1 MSVRY
6 LAIAAFC
13 AALVF
18 GQVQA
23 QQNWPQW
30 RGPAQNGISNATD
43 LPVTWSESE
52 NIVWKTAL
60 PAWSG
65 STPIIWENRIFLT
78 SPSAQN
84 PDEQAPPPPPGGR
97 RSRYGQARSPGGK
110 DLYLLSLSRQTGE
123 ILWQQRLD
131 TGNRL
136 HRKGNSASP
145 SPVTDGQH
153 VWTVTGTGQVTALDF
168 SGKILWQRNLQD
180 DYGQFGLNWGY
191 ASSPL
196 LHDGKLIVQ
205 VLHGMHTDDPSY
217 IVAFDAQTGAELW
230 KQERPTDAIMESPDA
245 YTTPVLLHHQGEKH
259 IVITGGDYVTGNDP
273 ANGKEL
279 WRAGGLNPDNSRNYR
294 IVASPIAFDGL
305 IYAPTRNKPLLV
317 LKAGGSGMLGS
328 DYLQWKWTGAGSPDV
343 PTPACD
349 GKLFYMV
356 DDRGLV
362 TALDAKSGD
371 VVWGPQ
377 RTAQGIVSA
386 SPLVADGKIYI
397 TNEQAETTVLVAG
410 NEYRQLATNTLDGS
424 YTLSSPVAVGSNL
437 FIRTSKFLYCIG
449 ERPE

>member
-1 MSVRY
+1 
-6 LAIAAFC
+6 
-13 AALVF
+13 
-18 GQVQA
+18 
-23 QQNWPQW
+23 
-30 RGPAQNGISNATD
+30 
-43 LPVTWSESE
+43 
-52 NIVWKTAL
+52 
-60 PAWSG
+60 
-65 STPIIWENRIFLT
+65 
-78 SPSAQN
+78 
-84 PDEQAPPPPPGGR
+84 
-97 RSRYGQARSPGGK
+97 
-110 DLYLLSLSRQTGE
+110 
-123 ILWQQRLD
+123 
-131 TGNRL
+131 
-136 HRKGNSASP
+136 
-145 SPVTDGQH
+145 
-153 VWTVTGTGQVTALDF
+153 
-168 SGKILWQRNLQD
+168 LWQRNLQD

-259 IVITGGDYVTGNDP
+259 IVITGGDYVTGHDP